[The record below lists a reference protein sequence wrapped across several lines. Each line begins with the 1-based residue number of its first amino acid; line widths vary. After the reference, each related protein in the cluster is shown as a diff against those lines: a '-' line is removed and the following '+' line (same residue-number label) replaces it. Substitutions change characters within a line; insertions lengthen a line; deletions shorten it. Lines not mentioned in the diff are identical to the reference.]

1 MSYNFCMFHGQIKH
15 KKPSESKTGKQMLFL
30 TVKTWQGT
38 NEDNKYELLDC
49 VAYEKTAELIDR
61 DFKIDDMILI
71 ECQAHTYKKE
81 DTKLTSFTVQK
92 FQYLKGRD

>member
-1 MSYNFCMFHGQIKH
+1 MFHGQIKS
-15 KKPSESKTGKQMLFL
+15 KKASQSKTGKPMLFVTL
-30 TVKTWQGT
+30 KTWKGV

-61 DFKIDDMILI
+61 DFKTDDMILV
-71 ECQAHTYKKE
+71 ECEAHTYKKE
-81 DTKLTSFTVQK
+81 DIKLTSFTIQK